1 MTSFAWARSQV
12 SDAPVAVL
20 LPGVGYTVQGPL
32 LYWCA
37 TLLAERGWHVQAV
50 EWTVDDEA
58 QAHPQPFVEHAV
70 AEAFAAGPPSS
81 RRLIVAKSFGSWAL
95 PWARRHNVPG
105 VWLTPL
111 LTQPPLSEALQTAT
125 PADLAIGGEADEF
138 WRPVVGD
145 TRARLISA
153 PGAGHSLTRP
163 GDWRGSLAL
172 QADILAAIAGHVD
185 AHLAGPAPR

>member
-1 MTSFAWARSQV
+1 MTSFAWATSQ
-12 SDAPVAVL
+12 SPDAPVAVL

-50 EWTVDDEA
+50 EWTVDDDA
-58 QAHPQPFVEHAV
+58 RAHPRSFVEEAV
-70 AEAFAAGPPSS
+70 TEAFAAGPPSS

-95 PWARRHNVPG
+95 PWARRQHVPG

-111 LTQPPLSEALQTAT
+111 LTEPPLSEALQAATA
-125 PADLAIGGEADEF
+125 ADLAIGGEADPY
-138 WRPVVGD
+138 WQPGTAAA
-145 TRARLISA
+145 TRARLISV

-185 AHLAGPAPR
+185 AG